1 VFDTAQIIV
10 LLLLAAMALGVVA
23 RWFGIAYPIALTV
36 GGLVLGFVPHL
47 PHVQLDP
54 AIVFGVFLPPILY
67 HAALYGRWH
76 EFRANIRVIT
86 ALAIALVTFTTVVVA
101 VASKLMIPEL
111 PWAVAF
117 VLGAIVSPPDA
128 VAATAIMQRLNLP
141 PRLVA
146 VIEGESLV
154 NDATAIIIYKFALAA
169 VLTGAFSIGQALG
182 EFVVVAAGGIVV
194 GLLLGWGSMWI
205 NRLLD
210 DTLSE
215 TMLSLTVPFIS
226 YWIAEAFGVSG
237 VLAVVMTGMWRG
249 LQSPMIISAE
259 VRQRARATWDAIVFV
274 LNSLVFVL
282 IGLQLR
288 PIVQSLT
295 AFSWPELIAYAAGI
309 GVATILARAAWI
321 FPAAFISRAACRYLG
336 IYLDSKYDAAPP
348 WRAVAVLSY
357 VGLRGIVSLAVA
369 LAVPLTLPDG
379 APFPNRDLVV
389 FLTFAVIVMTLVLQ
403 GLSLPLVL
411 RILGFDGSG
420 GADFAAEEHLA
431 RVKMAHAAVAEVD
444 RVTEQRQLPARL
456 VERVRAEFAGPL
468 ADLEATPN
476 GEKADASPAI
486 QSKRN
491 ALRLAAVRAAR
502 RRLVKLHRE
511 DEISDATLQQLL
523 RELDFEELRLERR
536 PA

>member
-1 VFDTAQIIV
+1 
-10 LLLLAAMALGVVA
+10 MALGVVA
-23 RWFGIAYPIALTV
+23 RWFGIAYPIGLTV

-47 PHVQLDP
+47 PRVELDP

-76 EFRANIRVIT
+76 EFRANITPISI
-86 ALAIALVTFTTVVVA
+86 LAVALVAFTMVVVA
-101 VASKLMIPEL
+101 VASKLLVPNL

-128 VAATAIMQRLNLP
+128 VAATAILQRLNLP

-154 NDATAIIIYKFALAA
+154 NDATAIILYKFALAA
-169 VLTGAFSIGQALG
+169 VLTGAFSIGQAVG
-182 EFVVVAAGGIVV
+182 EFVVVATGGIVL

-215 TMLSLTVPFIS
+215 TMLSLTIPFIS
-226 YWIAEAFGVSG
+226 YWIAEALGLSG
-237 VLAVVMTGMWRG
+237 VLAVVTTGMWRG
-249 LQSPMIISAE
+249 RQSPMILSAE
-259 VRQRARATWDAIVFV
+259 VRQRARATWDAVVFV

-288 PIVQSLT
+288 PIVHNLT

-309 GVATILARAAWI
+309 GLATILARAAWI
-321 FPAAFISRAACRYLG
+321 FPAAFVSRTVCR
-336 IYLDSKYDAAPP
+336 YLDSKYASAPP

-389 FLTFAVIVMTLVLQ
+389 FLTFAVIVITLVLQ

-444 RVTEQRQLPARL
+444 RVTEHRQLPARL

-468 ADLEATPN
+468 AEMEAAANPDSAAVTPAV
-476 GEKADASPAI
+476 ER
-486 QSKRN
+486 QRN
-491 ALRLAAVRAAR
+491 TLRLSAIRAAR

-523 RELDFEELRLERR
+523 RELDFDELRLEGR